1 MKRTGDLFE
10 DLSAELGCIYISD
23 LRLPPYREIACQSL
37 ISGQFSGYPVS
48 MWRDMLNYLDVESS
62 AEVAG
67 KINSELYMTRLFMKN
82 IWSIRKPARYLV
94 YRAGFDY
101 WRII

>member
-1 MKRTGDLFE
+1 MKRTGDLCE
-10 DLSAELGCIYISD
+10 DSSAELGCIYISD

-62 AEVAG
+62 AEVENEEQA
-67 KINSELYMTRLFMKN
+67 KSTLSFI
-82 IWSIRKPARYLV
+82 
-94 YRAGFDY
+94 
-101 WRII
+101 

>member
-23 LRLPPYREIACQSL
+23 LRLPPYRRVEIACQSL

-48 MWRDMLNYLDVESS
+48 MWRDMLNYLDVESRPRWKMRS
-62 AEVAG
+62 RQ
-67 KINSELYMTRLFMKN
+67 NQL
-82 IWSIRKPARYLV
+82 
-94 YRAGFDY
+94 
-101 WRII
+101 

>member
-1 MKRTGDLFE
+1 MNKREDEEKMKRTGDLFE

-37 ISGQFSGYPVS
+37 TSGQFSGYPVS

-62 AEVAG
+62 AEVENEEQA
-67 KINSELYMTRLFMKN
+67 KSTLSFI
-82 IWSIRKPARYLV
+82 
-94 YRAGFDY
+94 
-101 WRII
+101 

>member
-48 MWRDMLNYLDVESS
+48 MWRDMLTIL
-62 AEVAG
+62 
-67 KINSELYMTRLFMKN
+67 M
-82 IWSIRKPARYLV
+82 
-94 YRAGFDY
+94 
-101 WRII
+101 

>member
-37 ISGQFSGYPVS
+37 ISDSSRDIRFHVA
-48 MWRDMLNYLDVESS
+48 DMLNYLDGSS
-62 AEVAG
+62 AEVENEEQA
-67 KINSELYMTRLFMKN
+67 KSTLSFI
-82 IWSIRKPARYLV
+82 
-94 YRAGFDY
+94 
-101 WRII
+101 

>member
-62 AEVAG
+62 AEVENEEQA
-67 KINSELYMTRLFMKN
+67 KSTLSYDQTLYEKHLEHKKTRSVSC
-82 IWSIRKPARYLV
+82 IQG
-94 YRAGFDY
+94 GF
-101 WRII
+101 

>member
-48 MWRDMLNYLDVESS
+48 M
-62 AEVAG
+62 
-67 KINSELYMTRLFMKN
+67 
-82 IWSIRKPARYLV
+82 
-94 YRAGFDY
+94 
-101 WRII
+101 

>member
-37 ISGQFSGYPVS
+37 IS
-48 MWRDMLNYLDVESS
+48 
-62 AEVAG
+62 
-67 KINSELYMTRLFMKN
+67 
-82 IWSIRKPARYLV
+82 
-94 YRAGFDY
+94 
-101 WRII
+101 

>member
-48 MWRDMLNYLDVESS
+48 MWRDLDVESS
-62 AEVAG
+62 AEVENEEQA
-67 KINSELYMTRLFMKN
+67 KSTLSFI
-82 IWSIRKPARYLV
+82 
-94 YRAGFDY
+94 
-101 WRII
+101 

>member
-48 MWRDMLNYLDVESS
+48 MLSLIHIYGSGEGTLIFQAANSGGPPRLQFNQPLFTQR
-62 AEVAG
+62 G
-67 KINSELYMTRLFMKN
+67 KH
-82 IWSIRKPARYLV
+82 LV
-94 YRAGFDY
+94 YRKKAYLIFVF
-101 WRII
+101 